1 MTDQELTTAV
11 RKSVNGA
18 RMSVPEEQIA
28 SRGRAIRAGRRRRLA
43 AGVTAAMSAGA
54 AAIAAAVFLLPGPA
68 APATQDTAY
77 VVSHATQALD
87 AVPAGTIVQVRQDAT
102 SLGVTKIWAGDGKL
116 RIERF
121 TRAGK
126 LSSDFGSSTTRTA
139 FTQVTVN
146 YSDKTWAR
154 ASGPPVASPT
164 TPSFT
169 CASVS
174 AEFGI
179 YVNPSREAAWLRTAV
194 SCGTLKAD
202 GTATV
207 DGVSAIKLV
216 MASVKVKGASL
227 TLYVSPKTYLPVRL
241 MSISAGHSHV
251 MQADYQ
257 WLPPTTAN
265 LAKLDLPAVPRGF
278 TQARQ

>member
-1 MTDQELTTAV
+1 
-11 RKSVNGA
+11 
-18 RMSVPEEQIA
+18 MSVPEEQVV
-28 SRGRAIRAGRRRRLA
+28 SRGRAIRAGRRWRVA
-43 AGVTAAMSAGA
+43 AGVTAVVS
-54 AAIAAAVFLLPGPA
+54 AVFLLPRPA
-68 APATQDTAY
+68 VPATQDTAY

-87 AVPAGTIVQVRQDAT
+87 AVPAGTIVQVRRDSS
-102 SLGVTKIWAGDGKL
+102 SLGVTEIWAGDGKL
-116 RIERF
+116 RMEHF

-126 LSSDFGSSTTRTA
+126 LSSDFGSSATRTA

-154 ASGPPVASPT
+154 AAGPVVAPPT
-164 TPSFT
+164 PNFT

-179 YVNPSREAAWLRTAV
+179 YVNPSQETAWMRAAV

-216 MASVKVKGASL
+216 MVSDKVKDASL

-241 MSISAGHSHV
+241 MSIASVHV

-265 LAKLDLPAVPRGF
+265 LAKLDLPVVPRGF